1 MGGGTVTDNSFPLSE
16 TIAEALPA
24 NIVAHGSATN
34 EIMARDLAAHV
45 ARHLSEACDARGQ
58 AVLAVSGGR
67 SPIPVFEALRRL
79 DVPWSKVIVTLVDER
94 WVPDDHADS
103 NAGLVRRHLLQDNAA
118 AASFVP
124 WYDGS
129 ADPYAGQAHCE
140 AALQALPL
148 PFDVVLLGMGDDG
161 HTASLFPEAPELA
174 AATDLTRNALCA
186 AIMPPAAKQARLSL
200 TRYALARRSARLVLQ
215 WSGAAKREVFQRA
228 VAAPTLALPI
238 SLFLHQT
245 AVPVDVWYAP

>member
-1 MGGGTVTDNSFPLSE
+1 MGGGAVTGDAFSLSE
-16 TIAEALPA
+16 TIADALPA
-24 NIVAHGSATN
+24 NVVAHGSASS
-34 EIMARDLAAHV
+34 EVMARDLAAHV
-45 ARHLSEACDARGQ
+45 ARHLAAACAARAQ

-67 SPIPVFEALRRL
+67 SPIPVFEALRGL
-79 DVPWSKVIVTLVDER
+79 DLPWSQITVTLVDER
-94 WVPDDHADS
+94 WVPDDHPDS
-103 NAGLVRRHLLQDNAA
+103 NAGLVRRHLMQEKAA

-129 ADPYAGQAHCE
+129 ADPYAGQATCE

-161 HTASLFPEAPELA
+161 HTASLFPDAPELT
-174 AATDLTRNALCA
+174 AATDLTRHALCA
-186 AIMPPAAKQARLSL
+186 AIMPPAARQARLSL
-200 TRYALARRSARLVLQ
+200 TRYALARQSARLVLQ
-215 WSGAAKREVFQRA
+215 WSGAAKRDVFQRA

-245 AVPVDVWYAP
+245 SVPVDVWYAP

>member
-1 MGGGTVTDNSFPLSE
+1 VTDDSIPLSE

-24 NIVAHGSATN
+24 NVVAHGSASS
-34 EIMARDLAAHV
+34 EVMAQDLAAHV
-45 ARHLSEACDARGQ
+45 ARHLAAACAARGQ

-67 SPIPVFEALRRL
+67 SPIPVFEALRAL
-79 DVPWSKVIVTLVDER
+79 DLPWSQVTVTLVDER
-94 WVPDDHADS
+94 WVPDDHPDS
-103 NAGLVRRHLLQDNAA
+103 NAGLVRRHLLQEGAA

-161 HTASLFPEAPELA
+161 HTASLFPDAPELA
-174 AATDLTRNALCA
+174 AATDLTRDALCA

-200 TRYALARRSARLVLQ
+200 TRYALARQSARLVLQ
-215 WSGAAKREVFQRA
+215 WSGSAKREVFQRA
-228 VAAPTLALPI
+228 VAAPTLALPV

-245 AVPVDVWYAP
+245 SVPVDVWYAP